1 MSHVAAA
8 AMLHLVILLVLTF
21 SIGWSFVEPAPRKA
35 RTRTKGI
42 LLDKMKSKL
51 PITVADGF
59 KRPHDP
65 VQAAKFASE
74 AGVVVRDHVP
84 VFTHWKHYKEKESKP
99 IFDNFIG
106 KLGVSFFILSTC
118 CI

>member
-42 LLDKMKSKL
+42 LLDKMTRSMKSKL

-65 VQAAKFASE
+65 E
-74 AGVVVRDHVP
+74 AGVVVIDHVP

>member
-1 MSHVAAA
+1 
-8 AMLHLVILLVLTF
+8 MLHLVILLVLTF

-42 LLDKMKSKL
+42 LLDKMTRSMKSKL

-65 VQAAKFASE
+65 VLQM
-74 AGVVVRDHVP
+74 D
-84 VFTHWKHYKEKESKP
+84 SKDPMTPKLVSLLEIMFLSSP
-99 IFDNFIG
+99 IGNITRKRRVNPFLIT
-106 KLGVSFFILSTC
+106 S
-118 CI
+118 